1 MHKSL
6 GVHISAICWELT
18 YIYQLDPTLLVSL
31 TLINDAKLS
40 SKVVVMDTLS
50 TVCETSGPSHHTRA
64 MVLSVFF
71 ILAIKYIRDYDS
83 KMTSSTRISSPL
95 F

>member
-1 MHKSL
+1 M
-6 GVHISAICWELT
+6 
-18 YIYQLDPTLLVSL
+18 YIHQLDPTLLVSL

-64 MVLSVFF
+64 MVRSVFF
-71 ILAIKYIRDYDS
+71 ILAILVC
-83 KMTSSTRISSPL
+83 MGPL
-95 F
+95 HCDFNFY